1 MEKYAEYIYNL
12 VLKEVVKILG
22 NNTTDS
28 IQLYNI
34 SKSLLGDKFL
44 GVYAS
49 DEIPKLNNGEYA
61 ILNLDKS
68 NMAGSHW
75 VAICKFNNKLFFY
88 DSFGRSYKTI
98 MKVLKDSN
106 NGEIINS
113 DKDAEQEIKENNCG
127 ARSIAM
133 LLFFDKYGY
142 EYAKYI

>member
-12 VLKEVVKILG
+12 VYKEVVKIIG
-22 NNTTDS
+22 NDTTDS
-28 IQLYNI
+28 IQLYDI
-34 SKSLLGDKFL
+34 SKKLLGDKFI

-49 DEIPKLNNGEYA
+49 DEIPKLKNGQYA

-75 VAICKFNNKLFFY
+75 VAICKFNNKVFFY

-98 MKVLKDSN
+98 IKVLKDSD

-113 DKDAEQEIKENNCG
+113 DKDAEQEIKANDCG